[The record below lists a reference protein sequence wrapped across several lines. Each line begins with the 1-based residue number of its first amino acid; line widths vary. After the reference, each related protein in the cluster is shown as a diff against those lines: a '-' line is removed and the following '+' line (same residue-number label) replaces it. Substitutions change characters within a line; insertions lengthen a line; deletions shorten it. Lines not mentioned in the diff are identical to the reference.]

1 MEDTNKTRQLIR
13 EMKQILDKGKKL
25 TVEAY
30 VMSDEA
36 PYEIN
41 NPGYDGGKE
50 YFEDGEAP
58 AQGAKQFIDQI
69 RLLSL
74 KGMEAIIDQPE
85 SPTFDLL
92 MKMFTLANKAVE
104 SKDED
109 DKSVPAQQQA
119 PAAPAPQA

>member
-1 MEDTNKTRQLIR
+1 MDTNKSRQLIN
-13 EMKQILDKGKKL
+13 EMRTILNKDKGL
-25 TVEAY
+25 TVEQY
-30 VMSDEA
+30 VFPQDTA
-36 PYEIN
+36 EIN

-50 YFEDGEAP
+50 YFADGEAP
-58 AQGAKQFIDQI
+58 AQGAKEFIDQI

-104 SKDED
+104 SKEEG
-109 DKSVPAQQQA
+109 DKSAPAQQQA

>member
-1 MEDTNKTRQLIR
+1 MDTNRSRQLIN
-13 EMKQILDKGKKL
+13 EIKNILNKDKGL
-25 TVEAY
+25 TVEQY
-30 VMSDEA
+30 IFPEQTD
-36 PYEIN
+36 EIN

-69 RLLSL
+69 RLLAL

-104 SKDED
+104 SKDETD
-109 DKSVPAQQQA
+109 ATQKPAQQ
-119 PAAPAPQA
+119 PAPQA